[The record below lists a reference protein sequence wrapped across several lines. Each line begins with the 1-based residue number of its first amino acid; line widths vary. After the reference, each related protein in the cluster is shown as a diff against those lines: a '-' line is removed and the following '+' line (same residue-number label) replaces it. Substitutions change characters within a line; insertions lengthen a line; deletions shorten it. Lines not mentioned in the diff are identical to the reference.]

1 MAKQKYIY
9 TETLYIQVEVYAE
22 SVEDAT
28 DSAGGFIGRILGHE
42 DAERGAS
49 PEVRGVSFEST
60 DVRSATE
67 DDFYKNI

>member
-28 DSAGGFIGRILGHE
+28 DEAGGYIGRILGHE
-42 DAERGAS
+42 DAERHAS
-49 PEVRGVSFEST
+49 PDVRAVSFEST

>member
-22 SVEDAT
+22 DVDDAT
-28 DSAGGFIGRILGHE
+28 DTAGGFIGRILGHE
-42 DAERGAS
+42 DAERHGS
-49 PEVRGVSFEST
+49 PDVRAVSFESC